1 MIRYALLRLATALP
15 TLLLLVTLSFF
26 LMRLAPGGPFDGE
39 RSLPPEIEASL
50 RAEYHLDEP
59 LPQQYLR
66 YLGGLLRGDLGPSF
80 QYQGFR
86 VRELIAAGL
95 PVSLTLGLCAMVLA
109 LLLGGATGIA
119 ASLRP
124 GRALDQ
130 GLMSLAMLGIS
141 VPSYVVGPLL
151 VLLFAVLLRWLP
163 AGGWE
168 PGRWSDLL
176 LPVVA
181 LALPQ
186 IAAIARLLRGSM
198 LEVLRQPYIRTA
210 RAKGLPESRVVLLHA
225 LKPALLPVLSYL
237 GPATAGLITGSVV
250 VEQLFGL
257 PGIGRYFVQGAL
269 NRDYTLVLGVV
280 LFYGAMI
287 VLFNFLVDLLYG
299 LLDPRL
305 RRP

>member
-1 MIRYALLRLATALP
+1 MIRHALLRLTTALP

-50 RAEYHLDEP
+50 RAEYHLDES

-86 VRELIAAGL
+86 VRELIASGL
-95 PVSLTLGLCAMVLA
+95 PVSLSLGLCAMTLA
-109 LLLGGATGIA
+109 LLLGGAAGIV

-124 GRALDQ
+124 GRGLDQ
-130 GLMSLAMLGIS
+130 GLMGLAMLGIS

-210 RAKGLPESRVVLLHA
+210 RAKGLPEPRVVFVHA
-225 LKPALLPVLSYL
+225 LKPALLPVVSYL

-250 VEQLFGL
+250 VEQVFSL

-280 LFYGAMI
+280 LVYGAMI
-287 VLFNFLVDLLYG
+287 LLFNFLVDLLYG

>member
-1 MIRYALLRLATALP
+1 MSRYALLRLLTALP

-66 YLGGLLRGDLGPSF
+66 YLRGLLRGDLGPSF

-95 PVSLTLGLCAMVLA
+95 PVSLSLGLLAMALA

-124 GRALDQ
+124 GSVLDR

-176 LPVVA
+176 LPVLA

-210 RAKGLPESRVVLLHA
+210 RAKGLPESRVVLVHA

-250 VEQLFGL
+250 VEQVFGL

-280 LFYGAMI
+280 LVYGAMI

-305 RRP
+305 RRA